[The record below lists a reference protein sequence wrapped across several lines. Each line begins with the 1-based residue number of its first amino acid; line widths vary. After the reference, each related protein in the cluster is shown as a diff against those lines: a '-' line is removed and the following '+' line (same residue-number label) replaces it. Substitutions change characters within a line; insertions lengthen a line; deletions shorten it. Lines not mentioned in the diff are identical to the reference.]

1 MTGVLGT
8 EIRRGDRCS
17 LRLSPRR
24 LRRPNDER
32 DEYLRQ
38 SEDHHILLIFYINLL
53 SINDIQSLLQ
63 ATEPLTLEVVDKFV
77 IYHFFFVI

>member
-8 EIRRGDRCS
+8 EIRRGDSCS

-24 LRRPNDER
+24 LRRPPDER

-38 SEDHHILLIFYINLL
+38 SEDHQILLIFYINLP
-53 SINDIQSLLQ
+53 SINDVQSLLQ
-63 ATEPLTLEVVDKFV
+63 ATEPLTLKVVDMFI
-77 IYHFFFVI
+77 IYHFSIVI